1 MCGIFTTIISSSD
14 LTIGSIIVVLGELL
28 YMVIFRL
35 FTMEELKNS
44 FDEIE
49 ADSKHN

>member
-28 YMVIFRL
+28 YMVIFRV

-49 ADSKHN
+49 AEEKYN